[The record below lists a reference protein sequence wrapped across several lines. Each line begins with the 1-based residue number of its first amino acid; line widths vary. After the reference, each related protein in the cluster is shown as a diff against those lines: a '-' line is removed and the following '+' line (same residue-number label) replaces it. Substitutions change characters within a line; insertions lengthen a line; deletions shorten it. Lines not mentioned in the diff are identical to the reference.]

1 MADSTPALDANDS
14 IGRWRMNRT
23 MELTHL
29 AIAEKAVAQGER
41 HIQRE
46 EEMIAEL
53 DRAGHDTKQA
63 LTMLATYRKLQA
75 QHVAHRDQILKALQQ
90 QGGRDIS
97 AGSL

>member
-1 MADSTPALDANDS
+1 
-14 IGRWRMNRT
+14 MNRT

-63 LTMLATYRKLQA
+63 LTMCNAC
-75 QHVAHRDQILKALQQ
+75 
-90 QGGRDIS
+90 DIS
-97 AGSL
+97 KTAGSTRGASRSNPESAAAAGR